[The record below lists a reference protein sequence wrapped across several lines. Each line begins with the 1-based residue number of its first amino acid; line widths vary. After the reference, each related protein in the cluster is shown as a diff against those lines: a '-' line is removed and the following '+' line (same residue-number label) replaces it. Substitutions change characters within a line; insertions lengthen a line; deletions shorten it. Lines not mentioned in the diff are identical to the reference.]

1 MLSCFMVLS
10 RLTQEHVDR
19 ALRIAHWYGRRT
31 RRAELADLESAAL
44 EGLTKA
50 ARDWNPARAQRRHRQ
65 VNRNRSFWCFACT
78 RIMGEMR
85 DELRRLDHL
94 TRNQRALITEDTTG
108 ELTFDDEGL
117 RWINPQKP
125 LPLDAS
131 IETEE
136 GGDARP
142 IVDLVEEPNDPIENF
157 ELRDAFLRAGADLAE
172 RQRFVVVKRELE
184 GYSNS
189 EIADAFD
196 VTEGRASQLRGAAL
210 DQMREQI
217 GDSFLDAA

>member
-1 MLSCFMVLS
+1 MAS
-10 RLTQEHVDR
+10 RLTQEDVDR
-19 ALRIAHWYGRRT
+19 AVRIARWYGRRT
-31 RRAELADLESAAL
+31 GRTELADLESAAL

-50 ARDWNPARAQRRHRQ
+50 ARDWNPQRAKRRHRSA
-65 VNRNRSFWCFACT
+65 NARPFWNFACA
-78 RIMGEMR
+78 RIIGEMR

-94 TRNQRALITEDTTG
+94 TRNQRALITEDLTG
-108 ELTFDDEGL
+108 ELTLDDESL

-131 IETEE
+131 IEIDES
-136 GGDARP
+136 GNGCA
-142 IVDLVEEPNDPIENF
+142 IVDLVEESHSSIEDF
-157 ELRDAFLRAGADLAE
+157 ELRDAFLRAGAYLPD

-189 EIADAFD
+189 EIAEAFD

-210 DQMREQI
+210 EQMREHI
-217 GDSFLDAA
+217 GDSFVDAA